1 MNVQIPCA
9 LALLAALASAPS
21 HAQDTSK
28 NTDKKTAKKSAENAN
43 DNANDNANEKEQTG
57 GRAEREDSGRS
68 ADATVYTFEDELVGG
83 DTINPSLEVLT
94 VRSRKDRQSLVR
106 ARESFVVELLQS
118 VERL

>member
-28 NTDKKTAKKSAENAN
+28 NTDKKTAKKSAENA
-43 DNANDNANEKEQTG
+43 NANDNANEKEQTG